1 MNSFTGYADF
11 FSDRFDRSVDTAG
24 QQRDREDEA
33 SRRFR
38 GQVQADLE
46 QTSGGPTPPTM
57 PDDGSRPQFDS
68 EMDQQVDENVERTK
82 SYLLEEAKK
91 RINGVAT
98 PEV

>member
-1 MNSFTGYADF
+1 MDSFTGYADF
-11 FSDRFDRSVDTAG
+11 FSDRFDRSVDAAA
-24 QQRDREDEA
+24 QQRSREDEA

>member
-11 FSDRFDRSVDTAG
+11 FSDRFDRSVDAAG

>member
-11 FSDRFDRSVDTAG
+11 FSDRFDRSVDAAG
-24 QQRDREDEA
+24 QQRSREDEA
-33 SRRFR
+33 ARRFR

>member
-1 MNSFTGYADF
+1 MDSFTGYADF
-11 FSDRFDRSVDTAG
+11 FSDRFDRSVDAAG
-24 QQRDREDEA
+24 QQRSREDEA

>member
-1 MNSFTGYADF
+1 MDSFTGYADF
-11 FSDRFDRSVDTAG
+11 FSDRFDRSVDAAG
-24 QQRDREDEA
+24 QQRNREDEA

-46 QTSGGPTPPTM
+46 QTSGGPSPPTM

>member
-1 MNSFTGYADF
+1 MDSFTGYADF
-11 FSDRFDRSVDTAG
+11 FSDRFDRSVDAAG
-24 QQRDREDEA
+24 QQRSREDEA

-68 EMDQQVDENVERTK
+68 DMDQQVDENVERTK

>member
-1 MNSFTGYADF
+1 MDSFTGYADF
-11 FSDRFDRSVDTAG
+11 FSDRFDRSVDAAG
-24 QQRDREDEA
+24 QQRNREDEA
-33 SRRFR
+33 ARRFR

-57 PDDGSRPQFDS
+57 PDDGSRLQFDS

>member
-1 MNSFTGYADF
+1 MDSFTGYADF
-11 FSDRFDRSVDTAG
+11 FSDRFDRSVDAAG

>member
-1 MNSFTGYADF
+1 MDSFTGYADF
-11 FSDRFDRSVDTAG
+11 FSDRFDRSVDAAG
-24 QQRDREDEA
+24 QQRSREDEA

-57 PDDGSRPQFDS
+57 PDDGRRPQFDS
-68 EMDQQVDENVERTK
+68 EMVQQVDQNVERTK

>member
-1 MNSFTGYADF
+1 MDSFTGYADF
-11 FSDRFDRSVDTAG
+11 FSDRFDRSVDAAG
-24 QQRDREDEA
+24 QQRSREDEA
-33 SRRFR
+33 SHRFR

-46 QTSGGPTPPTM
+46 QASGGPTPPTM
-57 PDDGSRPQFDS
+57 PDDGSRPQIDS
-68 EMDQQVDENVERTK
+68 DIDQQVDENVERTK

>member
-11 FSDRFDRSVDTAG
+11 FSDRFDRSVDAAG

-46 QTSGGPTPPTM
+46 QTSGGPTPPTL

>member
-11 FSDRFDRSVDTAG
+11 FSDRFDRSVDAAG
-24 QQRDREDEA
+24 QQRSREDEA

>member
-1 MNSFTGYADF
+1 MDSFTGYADF
-11 FSDRFDRSVDTAG
+11 FSDRFDRSVDAAG
-24 QQRDREDEA
+24 QQRSREDEVA
-33 SRRFR
+33 RRFR

>member
-1 MNSFTGYADF
+1 MDSFTGYADF
-11 FSDRFDRSVDTAG
+11 FSDRFDRSIDAAG
-24 QQRDREDEA
+24 QQRSREDEA

-82 SYLLEEAKK
+82 NYLLEEAKK

>member
-11 FSDRFDRSVDTAG
+11 FSDRFDRSVDAAG

-57 PDDGSRPQFDS
+57 PDDGNRPEFDTGMD
-68 EMDQQVDENVERTK
+68 EMADENVERTK
-82 SYLLEEAKK
+82 NYLLEQAKK
-91 RINGVAT
+91 RINGVAA
-98 PEV
+98 PQE

>member
-1 MNSFTGYADF
+1 MDSFTGYADF
-11 FSDRFDRSVDTAG
+11 FSDRFDRSVDAAG
-24 QQRDREDEA
+24 QQRNREDEA
-33 SRRFR
+33 TRRFR

-98 PEV
+98 TEV

>member
-1 MNSFTGYADF
+1 MDSFTGFADF
-11 FSDRFDRSVDTAG
+11 FSDRYDRSVDAAG
-24 QQRDREDEA
+24 LQRAREDQA
-33 SRRFR
+33 SNRFR

-46 QTSGGPTPPTM
+46 QEAGGPVPPTM
-57 PDDGSRPQFDS
+57 PDDGSRPQFDT
-68 EMDQQVDENVERTK
+68 EMDQQVDENVERTN

>member
-1 MNSFTGYADF
+1 MDSFTGYADF
-11 FSDRFDRSVDTAG
+11 FSDRFDRSVDAAG
-24 QQRDREDEA
+24 QQRSREDEA

-38 GQVQADLE
+38 GQVQDDLE

>member
-11 FSDRFDRSVDTAG
+11 FSDRFDRSVDAAG
-24 QQRDREDEA
+24 QQRNREDEA

>member
-1 MNSFTGYADF
+1 MDSFTGYADF
-11 FSDRFDRSVDTAG
+11 FSDRFDRSVDAAG
-24 QQRDREDEA
+24 QQRNREDEA
-33 SRRFR
+33 TRRFR

>member
-1 MNSFTGYADF
+1 MDSFTGYADF
-11 FSDRFDRSVDTAG
+11 FSDRFDRSVDAAG
-24 QQRDREDEA
+24 QQRSREDEA

-57 PDDGSRPQFDS
+57 PNDGSRPQFDS

>member
-1 MNSFTGYADF
+1 
-11 FSDRFDRSVDTAG
+11 
-24 QQRDREDEA
+24 
-33 SRRFR
+33 
-38 GQVQADLE
+38 
-46 QTSGGPTPPTM
+46 M